1 MKNLKELQELAQKD
15 PQMAEVIK
23 REILL
28 ALEMLDQ
35 MDDELLAMIEKKDL
49 EDWKLF
55 IIFVTESQIII

>member
-1 MKNLKELQELAQKD
+1 MKNLKKIQELAQKD

-28 ALEMLDQ
+28 AIERLNQ

-49 EDWKLF
+49 EN
-55 IIFVTESQIII
+55 